1 MFATTTDSTVYDTN
15 INISYCTYTGSNC
28 LIPEW
33 KQKES
38 LVRFVIKYG
47 FITLQSSRCT
57 KIMKIIPAT
66 WANRGIEVK
75 DAIKRLDILTDL
87 EKIFHA
93 MVVARDD
100 EALLDL
106 IGIETYG
113 FIKFLLHMNNA
124 IHIEKCKLIFQ
135 DDSSQVSSTIV
146 SGYSRSSSS
155 SRYKQ
160 FKMTYAPDIE
170 SRFSIGDTLLTN
182 TQVLGN
188 TSKKTV
194 FLFHG
199 TPAENIMPI
208 LATGLRN
215 CSKNDELRLNGAV
228 YGEGIYLSDSAEF
241 SLGYCRA
248 ASTSSSMSDGA
259 SYLMAMLVYEVL
271 DDPKWFKAS
280 NIYVV
285 DDESALVLRYI
296 VVISDYNYT
305 KDLHVFTKLT
315 SVMRCGAL
323 KEAETKKE
331 KEKTAVMNKAYS
343 KRLMIEYKQLMKK
356 SQSSAAELGFSIKLA
371 EEGNLR
377 VWAVCIPS
385 SGLDNPMLEAQMQKL
400 AIPFLELE
408 ITFPE
413 GYPIE
418 PPFPRVIYPR
428 FQSLTGHITAG
439 GSICMEAISK
449 SGWVPTT
456 NMESL
461 ITQIK
466 LVLAEGDARIDET
479 HTSKRYEMV
488 EAKEAFQRAMA
499 THGWC

>member
-1 MFATTTDSTVYDTN
+1 MFAATAELTV
-15 INISYCTYTGSNC
+15 NISNCTYTGSNC
-28 LIPEW
+28 IIPEW
-33 KQKES
+33 KQRES
-38 LVRFVIKYG
+38 LVRFVIEYG
-47 FITLQSSRCT
+47 FITLQSSRCA
-57 KIMKIIPAT
+57 KVMKTIPAT
-66 WANRGIEVK
+66 WANRGIEIQ
-75 DAIKRLDILTDL
+75 DAIRVLNILTDL
-87 EKIFHA
+87 EKIFYA

-135 DDSSQVSSTIV
+135 DDASQVSSTMV
-146 SGYSRSSSS
+146 QGYSN

-170 SRFSIGDTLLTN
+170 SRFSADDTLLTN

-215 CSKNDELRLNGAV
+215 CSKNNDLRLNGAV
-228 YGEGIYLSDSAEF
+228 YGDGIYLSDSAEF

-248 ASTSSSMSDGA
+248 ATTSGGMSGGMSDGA

-271 DDPKWFKAS
+271 DDPKWFKTS

-285 DDESALVLRYI
+285 DDESALILRYI
-296 VVISDYNYT
+296 VIISDYNYT
-305 KDLHVFTKLT
+305 KDLRVFTKLT
-315 SVMRCGAL
+315 SMMRCGAL
-323 KEAETKKE
+323 KEAEAKKE
-331 KEKTAVMNKAYS
+331 KEKIAVMSKAYS

-356 SQSSAAELGFSIKLA
+356 TVAELGFSIKLA

-377 VWAVCIPS
+377 VWTVCIPS
-385 SGLDNPMLEAQMQKL
+385 TAVGNPALEAQMQKL

-479 HTSKRYEMV
+479 YTGKRYEMV

>member
-1 MFATTTDSTVYDTN
+1 MSAATNDSVVYDPDIN
-15 INISYCTYTGSNC
+15 SNISNCTYTGNNC
-28 LIPEW
+28 IVSEW

-38 LVRFVIKYG
+38 LVRFVIEYG
-47 FITLQSSRCT
+47 FITLQSSRCA
-57 KIMKIIPAT
+57 KILTSIPAT
-66 WANRGIEVK
+66 WTNRGIQVK
-75 DAIKRLDILTDL
+75 DAIAKLHIITDL
-87 EKIFHA
+87 EKIFRA
-93 MVVARDD
+93 IIIARDD
-100 EALLDL
+100 EALCDL

-124 IHIEKCKLIFQ
+124 IYIEKCKLIFQ
-135 DDSSQVSSTIV
+135 DDSSPISAVSAVSAVST
-146 SGYSRSSSS
+146 
-155 SRYKQ
+155 RYKQ

-170 SRFSIGDTLLTN
+170 SRFISSDAT
-182 TQVLGN
+182 
-188 TSKKTV
+188 KKTV
-194 FLFHG
+194 FRAHG
-199 TPAENIMPI
+199 TPAENIIPI

-215 CSKNDELRLNGAV
+215 CSKNDDLRLNGAV
-228 YGEGIYLSDSAEF
+228 HGDGIYLSDSAEF
-241 SLGYCRA
+241 SLGYCKA
-248 ASTSSSMSDGA
+248 TATSIYGGSGS
-259 SYLMAMLVYEVL
+259 LMAMLVYEVL
-271 DDPKWFKAS
+271 DDPKWFKTN

-296 VVISDYNYT
+296 VVISDYNYS
-305 KDLHVFTKLT
+305 KDAHVFTKLT
-315 SVMRCGAL
+315 GMMQSGAL
-323 KEAETKKE
+323 KEADTKKE
-331 KEKTAVMNKAYS
+331 KAKKAVMNKAYN
-343 KRLMIEYKQLMKK
+343 KRLMIEYKLLMNKTF
-356 SQSSAAELGFSIKLA
+356 AELGFSIKLS

-377 VWAVCIPS
+377 VWTVCIPS
-385 SGLDNPMLEAQMQKL
+385 SGLNNPTLEAQMQKL
-400 AIPFLELE
+400 KIPFLELE

-439 GSICMEAISK
+439 GSICMEAISL

-456 NMESL
+456 NIECL

-479 HTSKRYEMV
+479 HTGKRYEMA

>member
-1 MFATTTDSTVYDTN
+1 MFATPADVDTDTN
-15 INISYCTYTGSNC
+15 PIDLTSNIRNCTYTNSNC
-28 LIPEW
+28 IIPEW

-47 FITLQSSRCT
+47 FITLQSSRCA
-57 KIMKIIPAT
+57 KIMKSIPAT
-66 WANRGIEVK
+66 WTNRGIEVK
-75 DAIKRLDILTDL
+75 DAIKTLNILTDL
-87 EKIFHA
+87 EKIFHS

-113 FIKFLLHMNNA
+113 FIKFLLHMNSA
-124 IHIEKCKLIFQ
+124 IYIEKCKLFFQ
-135 DDSSQVSSTIV
+135 NASSQEASTTVHARYGSS
-146 SGYSRSSSS
+146 SSSS

-160 FKMTYAPDIE
+160 FKMIYAPAIE
-170 SRFSIGDTLLTN
+170 SRFSLGD
-182 TQVLGN
+182 V
-188 TSKKTV
+188 SKKTV
-194 FLFHG
+194 FRFHG

-215 CSKNDELRLNGAV
+215 CSKNDDLRLNGAA
-228 YGEGIYLSDSAEF
+228 YGDGIYLSDSAEF
-241 SLGYCRA
+241 SLSYCRTDCA
-248 ASTSSSMSDGA
+248 GSGISGSMI
-259 SYLMAMLVYEVL
+259 AMLVYEVL
-271 DDPKWFKAS
+271 DDPKWLKSS

-296 VVISDYNYT
+296 VVISDYDYT
-305 KDLHVFTKLT
+305 KDSHVFTKLT
-315 SVMRCGAL
+315 SVMRDGAL
-323 KEAETKKE
+323 KSVETKKE
-331 KEKTAVMNKAYS
+331 KEKMAIMNKAYS
-343 KRLMIEYKQLMKK
+343 KRLMIEYKQLMQK
-356 SQSSAAELGFSIKLA
+356 SVIELGFSIKLA

-385 SGLDNPMLEAQMQKL
+385 SSLDNPTLEAQMQKL
-400 AIPFLELE
+400 KIPFLELE
-408 ITFPE
+408 ITFTE
-413 GYPIE
+413 GYPID

-428 FQSLTGHITAG
+428 FQSLTGHITVG

-449 SGWVPTT
+449 SGWAPTT

-479 HTSKRYEMV
+479 RACQRYEMT

-499 THGWC
+499 THGWD